1 MYSVEMDLNSVER
14 IQEYLELEQ
23 EPPTIITN
31 ARPSAAWPTEGC
43 LSINN
48 LHIRYAP
55 DLETV
60 LRGLTFETKAKEKIG
75 VVGRY
80 VDKRALKQRLYSIAE
95 HSSYIELAQ
104 ASQPWQCRFSDLWIQ
119 LKDPLPLME

>member
-1 MYSVEMDLNSVER
+1 MDLNSVER

-31 ARPSAAWPTEGC
+31 ARPSAAWPTEGR
-43 LSINN
+43 LEINN

-80 VDKRALKQRLYSIAE
+80 EKEKRMHCDKNLVRLTLLSLTTELVLASRLWRCLYSD
-95 HSSYIELAQ
+95 S
-104 ASQPWQCRFSDLWIQ
+104 
-119 LKDPLPLME
+119 